1 MHAHRCALAS
11 GEDIREDETCIVVG
25 DNSISLQNSMA
36 GANIN
41 DRCAN
46 LEGISKKEHISID
59 LVSKSFRESADLT
72 WVLELNSVLQKRK

>member
-1 MHAHRCALAS
+1 MHALRSALAS
-11 GEDIREDETCIVVG
+11 GEDTREVETCIVVG
-25 DNSISLQNSMA
+25 DNSITLQNSTA

-59 LVSKSFRESADLT
+59 LVSKRLQGKCRFDLGSGT
-72 WVLELNSVLQKRK
+72 E